1 MQTTKHLQGMSL
13 QCLQL
18 KWDKANLVRAL
29 DDIKQNKLTF
39 WRVAAKHNTPK
50 YLHWLHHYKGKN
62 WFETRTTKT
71 SHHSWGAKA
80 SWKCH
85 NTQFW
90 MWYSWSLRKMVTYFR
105 TTAWENNGG
114 SFLLDIT
121 LRFYWNH
128 CSNQHSRGYCTLNS
142 GFPLC
147 LNSAVPSTPEQCMV
161 WHKTQKST
169 LCAACAASKI
179 IHPMHISPG
188 KQ

>member
-1 MQTTKHLQGMSL
+1 MTSNKINSHSGELLPSIIHQSTSIDYTTKKVEIGSRQGPPRL
-13 QCLQL
+13 LTIAEEQKLLENAITPNFECGT
-18 KWDKANLVRAL
+18 L
-29 DDIKQNKLTF
+29 DP
-39 WRVAAKHNTPK
+39 WER
-50 YLHWLHHYKGKN
+50 
-62 WFETRTTKT
+62 
-71 SHHSWGAKA
+71 
-80 SWKCH
+80 
-85 NTQFW
+85 
-90 MWYSWSLRKMVTYFR
+90 WSPISGQP
-105 TTAWENNGG
+105 AWENNGG

-147 LNSAVPSTPEQCMV
+147 LNSVVPSTPEQCMV